1 MTKPL
6 ILIAAS
12 ILMVGIQG
20 CANTIKYGEATRT
33 EAIKTEI
40 GINELQAAT
49 DKLVGKMLT
58 FPSVQSL
65 TKSQRPTVAIDTIS
79 NHTQENLDTGIMTAN
94 LYEQLTASGQF
105 RLSDPEKVMQGREE
119 ASNLLDY
126 GATTDKAAKKIAGAA
141 SADLVLY
148 GSLVDIIR
156 IKPTNKE
163 VYYRLSLHL
172 LDAGS
177 GKEVWSDEHEILKS
191 QRKAIYGI

>member
-6 ILIAAS
+6 TLFAAS

-33 EAIKTEI
+33 EAIKTEV

-49 DKLVGKMLT
+49 DKLVSKMLT
-58 FPSVQSL
+58 FPSVETL
-65 TKSQRPTVAIDTIS
+65 TKSERLTVAIDTIS

-94 LYEQLTASGQF
+94 LYEQLTASGKF
-105 RLSDPEKVMQGREE
+105 RLSDPEKVRQGREDA
-119 ASNLLDY
+119 ASLLDY
-126 GATTDKAAKKIAGAA
+126 GATTDKAAQKIAGAT

-191 QRKAIYGI
+191 QRKSIYGI

>member
-105 RLSDPEKVMQGREE
+105 RLSDPEKVKQGREE